1 MKVSTSDTKT
11 SSRQY
16 FNRINIYFCID
27 YDNHPNGETITFR
40 DSDDQ
45 PQSRVIDLSKD
56 GGQLLQ
62 NGIHM

>member
-1 MKVSTSDTKT
+1 MILRLLQGCLLTELT
-11 SSRQY
+11 
-16 FNRINIYFCID
+16 FIFCID

-40 DSDDQ
+40 DSDDN